1 MDKEDRIRAW
11 LCTILVI
18 AVVSLWGLSAIIQ
31 MDWEV
36 YILECSD
43 GTLYTG
49 ISNNLPSRIE
59 KHNSG
64 NGAKYTKNR
73 IPVALVYKET
83 LKNKSESLK
92 REIEIKR
99 LTRSQKLDLIDSIDL
114 ATT

>member
-1 MDKEDRIRAW
+1 
-11 LCTILVI
+11 
-18 AVVSLWGLSAIIQ
+18 

-43 GTLYTG
+43 GTFYTG

-64 NGAKYTKNR
+64 RGAKYTKNR
-73 IPVALVYKET
+73 LPVALVYKET
-83 LKNKSESLK
+83 VKNKSESLK

-99 LTRSQKLDLIDSIDL
+99 LTRSQKLDLINSIDF
-114 ATT
+114 APT

>member
-1 MDKEDRIRAW
+1 
-11 LCTILVI
+11 
-18 AVVSLWGLSAIIQ
+18 

-64 NGAKYTKNR
+64 KGAKYTKNR